1 MFLRISFKALSQFLY
16 FLLLLP
22 IWGIAQGTEK
32 PIEPIE
38 GSRQHVPAHIYT
50 KDTTYIHK
58 LINMASE
65 LRYHHTDSVA
75 ILAQKTLQLSKE
87 LAYTKG
93 EINAWIL
100 LGAYY
105 SDKGNSDSAFA
116 QLRKARKLANDTRHT
131 GLEVKSLND
140 LANEYGFNG
149 QYAHSLK
156 TYLEGIELAKE
167 AGNQPMLS
175 ILYENVANVYADQKD
190 YEEALQYF
198 NLVKKINE
206 ELGNEIFSAET
217 NSNLASVYADMEQL
231 DYAMFHVNKSITTF
245 EKEDIPE
252 WLAYAYEIKGKTY
265 LKEGEFKWAL
275 YWYKQAELLQ
285 KKLHD
290 DRGKID
296 LYNGIAAAYLG
307 QQQDSISA
315 DYAYRSMALSDR
327 INYLEG
333 KQECAKLLYNLSKK
347 NEDLLCALEYHETF
361 QALSDTLSK
370 NKTKMSLELLK
381 TKTAYERQKEHLIT
395 ENDKVLAKQRRYI
408 NLTLFIILIIGLI
421 AYLMFRSR
429 KIHQALNVE
438 LNAQK
443 EILEERESQLRE
455 NDETKTKLFSIIGHD
470 LRGPIGA
477 LQGLLNLYTQGDV
490 SKNEFLGLI
499 PKLRNDIEHISFT
512 LNNLLSWGHTQ
523 MNGAITKPGLVAL
536 ETIIDDNI
544 NLLSEQAA
552 GKSIRI
558 SSLLSGNTHSW
569 ADANQID
576 IVVRNLISNAI
587 KFTPDNGM
595 ITINAREANS
605 HWEISVRDT
614 GVGMTEE
621 VRKQLFSENTHASTI
636 GTQNEKGTGLGLSLC
651 KEMVEKN
658 QGQIW
663 VESTPRKGSCFFFT
677 LPKAKDKFRK
687 AS

>member
-1 MFLRISFKALSQFLY
+1 MRISLKRLSFYLSFIFFLPL
-16 FLLLLP
+16 F
-22 IWGIAQGTEK
+22 GIAQGADESI
-32 PIEPIE
+32 PSND

-58 LINMASE
+58 LITMASG

-75 ILAQKTLQLSKE
+75 LLAQKTLQLSSE

-93 EINAWIL
+93 EINARIL
-100 LGAYY
+100 LGAYF

-116 QLRKARKLANDTRHT
+116 QLRKARELAQESGQKN
-131 GLEVKSLND
+131 LEAKTLND

-156 TYLEGIELAKE
+156 TYLKGIEIAKASE
-167 AGNQPMLS
+167 NKPMLS

-190 YEEALQYF
+190 FEEALQYF
-198 NLVKKINE
+198 NLVKKINDE
-206 ELGNEIFSAET
+206 IGNEIFMAET
-217 NSNLASVYADMEQL
+217 NSNLASVYADMEEL
-231 DYAMFHVNKSITTF
+231 DYAMFHVNKSIATF

-252 WLAYAYEIKGKTY
+252 WLAYAYETKGKTY

-290 DRGKID
+290 NRGKID

-307 QQQDSISA
+307 KEEDSLSA
-315 DYAYRSMALSDR
+315 DYAYRSMALSER

-333 KQECAKLLYNLSKK
+333 KQECAKLLYELSKK
-347 NEDLLCALEYHETF
+347 NDNLLCALEYHEMF
-361 QALSDTLSK
+361 QELSDTLSK
-370 NKTKMSLELLK
+370 NKTKMSMELLK
-381 TKTAYERQKEHLIT
+381 TKTAYERQKELLIND
-395 ENDKVLAKQRRYI
+395 NDKALAKQRRYM
-408 NLTLFIILIIGLI
+408 NLTLFIILVIGLI

-429 KIHQALNVE
+429 KIHQSLNVE
-438 LNAQK
+438 LKAKK
-443 EILEERESQLRE
+443 EILEEREAQLYE
-455 NDETKTKLFSIIGHD
+455 SNETKTKLFSIIGHD

-490 SKNEFLGLI
+490 TKEEFLGFV

-523 MNGAITKPGLVAL
+523 MNGAITKPGLVTL

-552 GKSIRI
+552 GKSIRM
-558 SSLLSGNTHSW
+558 SSLLPGNSQSW

-576 IVVRNLISNAI
+576 IVVRNLMSNAI
-587 KFTPDNGM
+587 KFTPDHGM

-621 VRKQLFSENTHASTI
+621 VCQQLFSDNTHASTS
-636 GTQNEKGTGLGLSLC
+636 GTHNEKGTGLGLSLC
-651 KEMVEKN
+651 KEMIEKN
-658 QGQIW
+658 QGHIW
-663 VESTPRKGSCFFFT
+663 AESTPRKGSCFFFT

>member
-1 MFLRISFKALSQFLY
+1 MRISLKGLSLY
-16 FLLLLP
+16 VSILLLLP
-22 IWGIAQGTEK
+22 FWGIAQGAE
-32 PIEPIE
+32 EPKSTSE

-58 LINMASE
+58 LINMASG

-93 EINAWIL
+93 KINARIL

-116 QLRKARKLANDTRHT
+116 QLRKARKLAQDTRHT
-131 GLEVKSLND
+131 NLEVKSLNYM
-140 LANEYGFNG
+140 ANEYGFNG

-156 TYLEGIELAKE
+156 TYLEGIELAKA
-167 AGNQPMLS
+167 AGNKPMLS

-190 YEEALQYF
+190 FEEALQYY

-206 ELGNEIFSAET
+206 DLGNEVFSAET
-217 NSNLASVYADMEQL
+217 NSNLASVYADMEKL
-231 DYAMFHVNKSITTF
+231 DYAMFHVNKSIATF

-265 LKEGEFKWAL
+265 LKDGEFKWAL
-275 YWYKQAELLQ
+275 YWYKQAELLH

-290 DRGKID
+290 DRGKIN

-307 QQQDSISA
+307 QQQDSISL
-315 DYAYRSMALSDR
+315 DYAYRSMALSNR

-347 NEDLLCALEYHETF
+347 NGDLLCALEYHEIF
-361 QALSDTLSK
+361 QELSDTLSK

-381 TKTAYERQKEHLIT
+381 TKTAYESQKEHLIT
-395 ENDKVLAKQRRYI
+395 ENDKALAKQRRYI

-490 SKNEFLGLI
+490 SKNEFLDLI

-536 ETIIDDNI
+536 EAIIDDNI

-558 SSLLSGNTHSW
+558 SSLLSGNTQSW

-621 VRKQLFSENTHASTI
+621 VRKQLFSENTNASTS

>member
-1 MFLRISFKALSQFLY
+1 
-16 FLLLLP
+16 
-22 IWGIAQGTEK
+22 
-32 PIEPIE
+32 
-38 GSRQHVPAHIYT
+38 
-50 KDTTYIHK
+50 
-58 LINMASE
+58 
-65 LRYHHTDSVA
+65 
-75 ILAQKTLQLSKE
+75 
-87 LAYTKG
+87 
-93 EINAWIL
+93 
-100 LGAYY
+100 
-105 SDKGNSDSAFA
+105 
-116 QLRKARKLANDTRHT
+116 
-131 GLEVKSLND
+131 
-140 LANEYGFNG
+140 
-149 QYAHSLK
+149 
-156 TYLEGIELAKE
+156 
-167 AGNQPMLS
+167 
-175 ILYENVANVYADQKD
+175 
-190 YEEALQYF
+190 
-198 NLVKKINE
+198 
-206 ELGNEIFSAET
+206 
-217 NSNLASVYADMEQL
+217 
-231 DYAMFHVNKSITTF
+231 
-245 EKEDIPE
+245 
-252 WLAYAYEIKGKTY
+252 
-265 LKEGEFKWAL
+265 
-275 YWYKQAELLQ
+275 QAELLQ

-315 DYAYRSMALSDR
+315 DYAYRSLALSDR

-333 KQECAKLLYNLSKK
+333 KQECAQLLYKLSKK
-347 NEDLLCALEYHETF
+347 NEDLLCALEYHETY
-361 QALSDTLSK
+361 QELSDTLSM

-395 ENDKVLAKQRRYI
+395 ENDKALAKQRRYI

-455 NDETKTKLFSIIGHD
+455 NNETKTKLFSIIGHD

-490 SKNEFLGLI
+490 SKNEFLDLI

-544 NLLSEQAA
+544 KLLSEQAA
-552 GKSIRI
+552 GKSIRM
-558 SSLLSGNTHSW
+558 SSLLSGNTQSW

-595 ITINAREANS
+595 ITIKAREADS

-621 VRKQLFSENTHASTI
+621 VRKQLFSENTHASTS
-636 GTQNEKGTGLGLSLC
+636 GTHNEKGTGLGLSLC

>member
-1 MFLRISFKALSQFLY
+1 MLLRISLKSLSFYLS

-22 IWGIAQGTEK
+22 FCGTAQDAD
-32 PIEPIE
+32 EPAKTNNS
-38 GSRQHVPAHIYT
+38 SRQHIPEHIYT

-75 ILAQKTLQLSKE
+75 ILAKKTLQLSKE

-93 EINAWIL
+93 EINSRL
-100 LGAYY
+100 LLSASF
-105 SDKGNSDSAFA
+105 SDKGDADSAFE
-116 QLRKARKLANDTRHT
+116 QLEKARKLAQENGHMN
-131 GLEVKSLND
+131 LEVKILNAM
-140 LANEYGFNG
+140 ANEYGFNG

-156 TYLEGIELAKE
+156 SYLDGIELATAADNK
-167 AGNQPMLS
+167 PMLS

-198 NLVKKINE
+198 TLVREIND
-206 ELGNEIFSAET
+206 ELGNEVFMAET
-217 NSNLASVYADMEQL
+217 NSNMASVYADMEKL
-231 DYAMFHVNKSITTF
+231 DYAMFHINKSIAVF

-265 LKEGEFKWAL
+265 LKDGEFKWAL

-285 KKLHD
+285 KKLQD

-296 LYNGIAAAYLG
+296 LYNGIATAYLG
-307 QQQDSISA
+307 QQEDIIAA
-315 DYAYRSMALSDR
+315 DYAYKSMALSER

-333 KQECAKLLYNLSKK
+333 KQECAKLLYNLSKQ
-347 NEDLLCALEYHETF
+347 NNDLLCALEYHETF
-361 QALSDTLSK
+361 KELTDTLSK

-381 TKTAYERQKEHLIT
+381 ARTDYERQKELLIND
-395 ENDKVLAKQRRYI
+395 NDKALAKQRRYI

-421 AYLMFRSR
+421 AFLMFRGR
-429 KIHQALNVE
+429 KIHQQLNIE
-438 LNAQK
+438 LSAQK
-443 EILEERESQLRE
+443 EILEQREAQLRE

-477 LQGLLNLYTQGDV
+477 LQGLLNLYIQDDV
-490 SKNEFLGLI
+490 SKKEFLGLI

-523 MNGAITKPGLVAL
+523 MNGAITKPGLVTL

-552 GKSIRI
+552 GKKIRI
-558 SSLLSGNTHSW
+558 SSLLSGNTQSW
-569 ADANQID
+569 ADANQVD
-576 IVVRNLISNAI
+576 IIVRNLMSNAI
-587 KFTPDNGM
+587 KFTPDQGM
-595 ITINAREANS
+595 ITINARESNS

-614 GVGMTEE
+614 GIGMTEE
-621 VRKQLFSENTHASTI
+621 VRQQLFSENTHASTI
-636 GTQNEKGTGLGLSLC
+636 GTHNEKGTGLGLSLC

-677 LPKAKDKFRK
+677 LPKAKEKYKR